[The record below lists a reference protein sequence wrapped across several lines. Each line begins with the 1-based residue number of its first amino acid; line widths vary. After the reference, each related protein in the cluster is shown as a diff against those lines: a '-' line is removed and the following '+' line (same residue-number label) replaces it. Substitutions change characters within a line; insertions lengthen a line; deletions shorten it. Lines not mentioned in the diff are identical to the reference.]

1 VVVLTSSHPAEW
13 QWPQRKTSNC
23 ISTYQSLTFYYSRIT
38 VYDAPT
44 SSNEETPMP
53 KKKKA
58 LKKHSVRANLQVVE
72 LTRAGSSL
80 DLEIYAD
87 NEKIGTMIIGRGSL
101 VWFGGKRQLRKRIP
115 WSRFAEMM
123 DELAYG

>member
-1 VVVLTSSHPAEW
+1 
-13 QWPQRKTSNC
+13 
-23 ISTYQSLTFYYSRIT
+23 
-38 VYDAPT
+38 
-44 SSNEETPMP
+44 MP
-53 KKKKA
+53 KKKPVKR
-58 LKKHSVRANLQVVE
+58 HSVRANLHVVE

-101 VWFGGKRQLRKRIP
+101 SWKGGKRQITKRIS

>member
-1 VVVLTSSHPAEW
+1 
-13 QWPQRKTSNC
+13 
-23 ISTYQSLTFYYSRIT
+23 
-38 VYDAPT
+38 
-44 SSNEETPMP
+44 MP
-53 KKKKA
+53 RKKKA
-58 LKKHSVRANLQVVE
+58 LKKHSVRANLHVVE

-101 VWFGGKRQLRKRIP
+101 SWKGGKRQIIKRIS

-123 DELAYG
+123 DQLAYGKGK

>member
-1 VVVLTSSHPAEW
+1 MPRKKRVV
-13 QWPQRKTSNC
+13 
-23 ISTYQSLTFYYSRIT
+23 
-38 VYDAPT
+38 
-44 SSNEETPMP
+44 
-53 KKKKA
+53 
-58 LKKHSVRANLQVVE
+58 KKHSVKANLRVVE
-72 LTRAGSSL
+72 LTRVGSSL

-123 DELAYG
+123 DQLAYGK

>member
-1 VVVLTSSHPAEW
+1 
-13 QWPQRKTSNC
+13 
-23 ISTYQSLTFYYSRIT
+23 
-38 VYDAPT
+38 
-44 SSNEETPMP
+44 MP
-53 KKKKA
+53 RKKKA
-58 LKKHSVRANLQVVE
+58 LKKHSVRANLHVVE

-101 VWFGGKRQLRKRIP
+101 SWKGGKRQIIKRIS

-123 DELAYG
+123 DQLAYGKWK

>member
-1 VVVLTSSHPAEW
+1 
-13 QWPQRKTSNC
+13 
-23 ISTYQSLTFYYSRIT
+23 
-38 VYDAPT
+38 
-44 SSNEETPMP
+44 MP
-53 KKKKA
+53 KKKPI
-58 LKKHSVRANLQVVE
+58 KKHSVRANLHVVE

-101 VWFGGKRQLRKRIP
+101 SWKGGKRQITKRIP

-123 DELAYG
+123 DGLAYGR